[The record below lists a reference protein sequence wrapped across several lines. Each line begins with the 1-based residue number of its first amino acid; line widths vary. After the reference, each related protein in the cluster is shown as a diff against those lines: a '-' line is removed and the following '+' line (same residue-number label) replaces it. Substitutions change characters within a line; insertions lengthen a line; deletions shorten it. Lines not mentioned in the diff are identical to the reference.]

1 MTDLYSGLGGGPA
14 PETRRAEGRPPPSP
28 PSWTGPVQLPWSRRQ
43 PPPGLP
49 LSPESPTRSSRTI
62 PGPLPLST
70 TQPHFRLSRPLIAI
84 APGLGAR
91 GKGKKKKG
99 GWRALASVSP
109 LLACRDTLRSGGASS
124 CGESVRLDWAGPLP
138 LFPQRRRPPSR
149 SATPPPVAT
158 RRALALPWP
167 RAQACLQ
174 LGRAGGEPPLSSRV
188 PIPAWQRA
196 GPGCEVP
203 ALLRVWPVLERWA
216 RSAGRGRGFQLWV
229 WGAQLQS
236 CPPRELPL
244 GAWPLCTR
252 KLQFVG
258 VLIGGSLFGR
268 DDLVEEKSPRPE
280 IAAPVVSWSLS
291 QSFHLVL
298 TALAVKSPRCPIP
311 LALF

>member
-14 PETRRAEGRPPPSP
+14 PETRREEGRLPPSP

-91 GKGKKKKG
+91 GKRKKKK
-99 GWRALASVSP
+99 RRLAGARLCLP

-158 RRALALPWP
+158 HRAPALPWP

-174 LGRAGGEPPLSSRV
+174 LGRAGGQGASALLPRPDSRV
-188 PIPAWQRA
+188 AARRPRVRGARPPPRLAGLGAMGAQRA
-196 GPGCEVP
+196 GKRLSAVGVGGTTAAMPSPGAPFRSVASVHP
-203 ALLRVWPVLERWA
+203 KAPVCWCLARGKPLWKRWIWW
-216 RSAGRGRGFQLWV
+216 RKSPQDPR
-229 WGAQLQS
+229 LQ
-236 CPPRELPL
+236 LPL
-244 GAWPLCTR
+244 
-252 KLQFVG
+252 
-258 VLIGGSLFGR
+258 
-268 DDLVEEKSPRPE
+268 
-280 IAAPVVSWSLS
+280 
-291 QSFHLVL
+291 
-298 TALAVKSPRCPIP
+298 
-311 LALF
+311 